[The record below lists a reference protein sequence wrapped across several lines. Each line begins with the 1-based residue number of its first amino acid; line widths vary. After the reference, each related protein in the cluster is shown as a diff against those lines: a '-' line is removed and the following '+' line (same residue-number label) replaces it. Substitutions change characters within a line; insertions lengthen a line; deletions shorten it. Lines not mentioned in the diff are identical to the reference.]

1 LEHLGDLVEGPGG
14 ILTQTAEL
22 VGKPS
27 TYSGMNGCLEV
38 AFINGQVVIRDSKD
52 KQGPV
57 LLFTSAEWENF
68 LRGAVEGEFGF
79 SR

>member
-1 LEHLGDLVEGPGG
+1 MSDD
-14 ILTQTAEL
+14 ILWR
-22 VGKPS
+22 KS

-38 AFINGQVVIRDSKD
+38 AFIDGQVVIRDSKD

-57 LLFTSAEWENF
+57 LLFTSVEWENF
-68 LRGAVEGEFGF
+68 LRGAVEGEFSS

>member
-1 LEHLGDLVEGPGG
+1 MSDD
-14 ILTQTAEL
+14 ILWR
-22 VGKPS
+22 KS

-38 AFINGQVVIRDSKD
+38 AFIDGQVVIRNSKD

-57 LLFTSAEWENF
+57 LLFTSVEWENF
-68 LRGAVEGEFGF
+68 LRGAVEGEFSS